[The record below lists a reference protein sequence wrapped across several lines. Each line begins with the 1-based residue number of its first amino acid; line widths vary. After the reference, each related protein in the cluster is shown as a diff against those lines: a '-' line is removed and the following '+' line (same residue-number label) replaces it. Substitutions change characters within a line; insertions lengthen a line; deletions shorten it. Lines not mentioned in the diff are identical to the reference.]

1 MAFVGL
7 EFAARYEISLFRNI
21 SFYILYILFRK
32 SIERNVKAIFQVS
45 INAIFYSKNK
55 MKNF

>member
-1 MAFVGL
+1 MAFVDL

-21 SFYILYILFRK
+21 NFYILYILFRK

-45 INAIFYSKNK
+45 INAIFLFKK
-55 MKNF
+55 